1 MKVVCFQMGFEGSS
15 RRVSRYY
22 GNERYPRG
30 EGVVMNENAY
40 ERSML
45 AGWWGKI
52 AWTGL
57 CLAATALLVFSIGIS
72 SAFADDEVV
81 DDGLSSELAASSVV
95 RLQGPIAL
103 DTMKSISTEGFADDS
118 CSEVVVAT
126 TDGYW
131 DALTA
136 CGFAG
141 LSSTP
146 VLLTDSEALSVQTA
160 SEIERLG
167 AETVYVAGGP
177 AAVSDNVVHQIRAI
191 TGVGS
196 VERLAGETAVGTA
209 IEVFKGGKGW
219 GDTAIVATSASFHD
233 ALSIAPYAYANN
245 APIFLAEADSGIL
258 SDESL
263 EAIKSGG
270 FKKVYIVGGKM
281 AVYEE
286 VEAQL
291 GTLFAGRHSG
301 ATAYETSVAIANWCV
316 SEGMSADK
324 VGIATGTD
332 YYDALAGAA
341 LCGKN
346 NSALVLISDDNRV
359 AVSGFLTPHAS
370 RIASAYVFGGPAA
383 VSHDAFGAIAYALG

>member
-1 MKVVCFQMGFEGSS
+1 MN
-15 RRVSRYY
+15 
-22 GNERYPRG
+22 GN
-30 EGVVMNENAY
+30 AC
-40 ERSML
+40 ERSTL
-45 AGWWGKI
+45 AGWQGKI
-52 AWTGL
+52 AWMGL
-57 CLAATALLVFSIGIS
+57 CLTVTAVLVFSMGVS
-72 SAFADDEVV
+72 SAFADDEAV
-81 DDGLSSELAASSVV
+81 DDGLASELAASSVV

-103 DTMKSISTEGFADDS
+103 DTMKSISAEGFADGS

-126 TDGYW
+126 LDGYW

-167 AETVYVAGGP
+167 AETVYVTGGP
-177 AAVSDNVVHQIRAI
+177 AAVSENVVHQIRAI

-196 VERLAGETAVGTA
+196 VDRLAGDTAVGTA
-209 IEVFKGGKGW
+209 IQVFKGGKGW
-219 GDTAIVATSASFHD
+219 GDTAIVATSASYHD

-263 EAIKSGG
+263 EAVKSGG

-291 GTLFAGRHSG
+291 GMLFAGRHSG

-346 NSALVLISDDNRV
+346 NAALVLISDDNRV
-359 AVSGFLTPHAS
+359 AVSSFLTPHAS
-370 RIASAYVFGGPAA
+370 RINSAYVFGGPAA